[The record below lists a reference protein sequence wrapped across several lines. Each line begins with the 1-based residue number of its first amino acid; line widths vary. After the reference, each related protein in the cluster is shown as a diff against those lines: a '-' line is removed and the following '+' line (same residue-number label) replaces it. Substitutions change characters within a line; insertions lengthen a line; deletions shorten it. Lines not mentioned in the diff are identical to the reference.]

1 MTQISVHRILPMA
14 KRFLAQVVTAGD
26 CVIDATAGNG
36 NETLY
41 LANLVGET
49 GCVYA
54 FDIQQQALAA
64 TAKKLG
70 TLQQRV
76 RLIQDGHE
84 NVGRYITHPIRAATF
99 NLGYLPYGTTSITT
113 KATTTIRA
121 IDEILKSLQVGGI
134 ITLSVYEGHD
144 DGAESQGLLAY
155 VKTLRQAD
163 VHVARYELLNQR
175 NNAPYLLII
184 EKLR

>member
-1 MTQISVHRILPMA
+1 MA
-14 KRFLAQVVTAGD
+14 KRFLAQMVTAGD

-76 RLIQDGHE
+76 RLIHDGE
-84 NVGRYITHPIRAATF
+84 
-99 NLGYLPYGTTSITT
+99 
-113 KATTTIRA
+113 
-121 IDEILKSLQVGGI
+121 
-134 ITLSVYEGHD
+134 
-144 DGAESQGLLAY
+144 AESQGLLAY
-155 VKTLRQAD
+155 VKTLHQAD
-163 VHVARYELLNQR
+163 VHVARYELLNQKIMHLT
-175 NNAPYLLII
+175 Y
-184 EKLR
+184 